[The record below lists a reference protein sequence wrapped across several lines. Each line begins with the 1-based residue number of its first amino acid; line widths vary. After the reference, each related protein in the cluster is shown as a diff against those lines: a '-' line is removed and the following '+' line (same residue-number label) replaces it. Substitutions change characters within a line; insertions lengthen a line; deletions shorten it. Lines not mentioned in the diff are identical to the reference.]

1 MNPRHGLAAAYAT
14 VVTVAL
20 AALAACR
27 FGGPSGNPSAYVT
40 YPDDAASQDAEG
52 ADGGQDT
59 ADGQGATGGDDATLA
74 ATDGATQVAGD
85 GGAGDDSAGDDV
97 ANGDGASSGCGLTIA
112 VCNPIHNTGCNA
124 LQQCDV
130 DTTQTT
136 TPTGVC
142 VFNSGADAAGPCT
155 TSVFTESCAP
165 QSTCVSG
172 ACRALCACD
181 ADCPAGDCCSDTSG
195 PAGFTLCQKCP

>member
-1 MNPRHGLAAAYAT
+1 MLAAA
-14 VVTVAL
+14 VAL
-20 AALAACR
+20 AALTACR

-52 ADGGQDT
+52 EEGGQDT
-59 ADGQGATGGDDATLA
+59 PDGQGATGGDDATLGTTDA
-74 ATDGATQVAGD
+74 AMAAG
-85 GGAGDDSAGDDV
+85 GDSAGDDV
-97 ANGDGASSGCGLTIA
+97 AIGDDASSGCGLTIA

-130 DTTQTT
+130 DTTQTM

-181 ADCPAGDCCSDTSG
+181 TDCPAGDCCSDTSG